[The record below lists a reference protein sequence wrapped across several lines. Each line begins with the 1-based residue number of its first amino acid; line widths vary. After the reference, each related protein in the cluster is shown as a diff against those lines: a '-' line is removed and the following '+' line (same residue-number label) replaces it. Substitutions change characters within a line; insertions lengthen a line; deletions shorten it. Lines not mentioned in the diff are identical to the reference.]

1 MADFEQLQ
9 AELMTLPQVNGVMP
23 VDILSVP
30 QPLGPVIRGL
40 VKDRTVSSSEL
51 ATALDFT
58 SEQAILLGDMLVE
71 KGYLES
77 VEEPDAEEP
86 IYRIRYARVPKHDI
100 PLDL

>member
-9 AELMTLPQVNGVMP
+9 AELMTLPQIDGVMP

-51 ATALDFT
+51 AAALDFT
-58 SEQAILLGDMLVE
+58 SDQAIALGDILVE
-71 KGYLES
+71 KGYLDN
-77 VEEPDAEEP
+77 VEEAEGEEP
-86 IYRIRYARVPKHDI
+86 VYRIRYARVPKHDI